1 MSALVLQAVLR
12 ETEAVA
18 YCHWIQVWA
27 EREQVGIAD
36 LSRSIWYSCDNS
48 ELHCTLLKVD
58 LLIRY
63 LDFSFPP
70 KSSLQLVI

>member
-36 LSRSIWYSCDNS
+36 LSGASDTAVITVN
-48 ELHCTLLKVD
+48 CTVLC
-58 LLIRY
+58 
-63 LDFSFPP
+63 
-70 KSSLQLVI
+70 